1 MSHLASHAHARDD
14 SVFKYNL
21 ASPTRDITIPN
32 LLTSLLSQFASLL
45 TQAQERRKVMNMGVG
60 TRMGGGRG
68 GSTVGIS
75 RNNAS
80 HFEGGSQGSIKSAGA
95 RRMIGGSVD
104 AGLGLEKFDGSEERD
119 GAAIR
124 VGAERSFI
132 PDEGEKTGDLGAK
145 SQSNAEERFICQQG
159 KN

>member
-1 MSHLASHAHARDD
+1 
-14 SVFKYNL
+14 
-21 ASPTRDITIPN
+21 
-32 LLTSLLSQFASLL
+32 
-45 TQAQERRKVMNMGVG
+45 MNMGVG

-75 RNNAS
+75 RNDVS

-95 RRMIGGSVD
+95 RRMIGGSEVD
-104 AGLGLEKFDGSEERD
+104 AWLGLEKFEGLEEGDR
-119 GAAIR
+119 AAIR

-132 PDEGEKTGDLGAK
+132 PDEGEETDDSGAK
-145 SQSNAEERFICQQG
+145 RQSNPGGRFICQQG